1 MGRFHSF
8 SMADVKLPKGTV
20 HRGCR
25 GTTRFDLPAMAKKT
39 ASLNHRLMCHFFDI
53 QIETSIKT
61 IPICTFL

>member
-39 ASLNHRLMCHFFDI
+39 V
-53 QIETSIKT
+53 EP
-61 IPICTFL
+61 PIDVSFL